1 MENVKTCFAFFS
13 YAPNCNFKTSL
24 NYILQ
29 HNYSGI
35 YSNLHR
41 IWPIF
46 VFFVLF
52 FVLFFS
58 YNFVKDV
65 ITWVLAEEDGRIL
78 KHDMTM
84 INK

>member
-13 YAPNCNFKTSL
+13 YAPNCNLKQVSTT
-24 NYILQ
+24 
-29 HNYSGI
+29 
-35 YSNLHR
+35 
-41 IWPIF
+41 
-46 VFFVLF
+46 
-52 FVLFFS
+52 S
-58 YNFVKDV
+58 YNTTTAVFIAFYTEYDQFSCFLFCFLLNFLEDV